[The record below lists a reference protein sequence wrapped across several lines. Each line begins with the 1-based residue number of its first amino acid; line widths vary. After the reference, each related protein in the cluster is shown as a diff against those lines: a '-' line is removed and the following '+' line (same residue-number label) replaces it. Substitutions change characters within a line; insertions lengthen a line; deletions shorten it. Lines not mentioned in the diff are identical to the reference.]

1 MSIASD
7 AVVGFQ
13 SYWADR
19 FVDACQILDP
29 LNNTNRGT
37 MNMATYQYDSQASGV
52 VYTGECL
59 LRPMSTLDD
68 DSEQFGQQ
76 AVTFT
81 GAHLFLPFDAAV
93 VDLDQEVNITASLTE
108 AQLVG
113 TTWIIRSI
121 IRDSYNTHRKLNIEL
136 NLGTGIAY

>member
-13 SYWADR
+13 GYWATR

-29 LNNTNRGT
+29 LNDTDRGT
-37 MNMATYQYDSQASGV
+37 MNTTTYQYDSQASGV
-52 VYTGECL
+52 VYTGVCL

-81 GAHLFLPFDAAV
+81 GAELYIPYNAV
-93 VDLDQEVNITASLTE
+93 AVDLDQEVNITASLTE
-108 AQLVG
+108 SQLVG
-113 TTWIIRSI
+113 TMWIIRSI
-121 IRDSYNTHRKLNIEL
+121 VRDSYNTHRKLNIEL